1 MENKQDIKKAKP
13 YVDANG
19 VTVERMRPPA
29 PEPALRMN
37 LSDALLA
44 RQQQEIVARRESAV
58 VSIVGAESTQA
69 LPDAVAAYFRSY
81 RASPLTDNTGGSQ
94 FNDGLL
100 LFVLARLLTPQ
111 RIIESGTHRGFSS
124 WLLRHA
130 CPNAELHSFDID
142 HSQLALRAEG
152 ASYHLC
158 DWTEHDLT
166 SAADDNTLIFFDDH
180 ISHARRIMEAS
191 ARGFRR
197 LLFDDNFP
205 VTTLY
210 ATGGVPVPTVA
221 MLLDSSL
228 QGGEELSWTRNNKR
242 YRYQVDA
249 DRLTGARRLIS
260 RAVGLPDVT
269 DLTEYRSPSRMTYV
283 ELLENSDNIL

>member
-1 MENKQDIKKAKP
+1 MENNQDIKKAKP

-19 VTVERMRPPA
+19 VTVERLRPPG
-29 PEPALRMN
+29 PEPAPRMN
-37 LSDALLA
+37 LSETLLA
-44 RQQQEIVARRESAV
+44 RQQQEIVARLEPAV
-58 VSIVGAESTQA
+58 ASIIGAESTQA
-69 LPDAVAAYFRSY
+69 LPEAVEGYFSCY
-81 RASPLTDNTGGSQ
+81 RASPLSDNTGGSQ

-100 LFVLARLLTPQ
+100 LFVLARLLAPR

-130 CPNAELHSFDID
+130 CPDAELHSFDID

-166 SAADDNTLIFFDDH
+166 SGAEDNTLIFFDDH
-180 ISHARRIMEAS
+180 ISQARRIREAA
-191 ARGFRR
+191 ARGFRH
-197 LLFDDNFP
+197 LLFDDNYP

-221 MLLDSSL
+221 MLQDDSL
-228 QGGEELSWTRNNKR
+228 RGGEELAWTRNNTLYR
-242 YRYQVDA
+242 YRVDA
-249 DRLTGARRLIS
+249 DSLTSARRLIS

-283 ELLENSDNIL
+283 ELLENSDNTR